1 MGGLKRNSFIV
12 ATYHRP
18 NQSAYEY
25 WRVYFIES
33 EGTSEGA
40 PMDHKTLVLVLSLLI
55 ALNAAILLLLHRLHR
70 QTPGPAD
77 WAMGA
82 TVIAAGAFLDI
93 LHPLPFPEVATILAN
108 WLVVAG
114 YALVLVGVRDFCELA
129 PRPLLM
135 LGIATVALLPLL
147 AMRDAEA
154 DFAARCVLVSTIM
167 GCFSVAIAATLE
179 GGDSDARRIT
189 ASVFS
194 INAVAHF
201 LYGAWVLAMPASVPG
216 LDTTLVVNLFL
227 LWTIVLTFATGA
239 ALTLMISESL
249 RDELLRQ
256 ASHDPL
262 TDLLNRRGFDIVA
275 DKLFAT
281 RSRDMHP
288 FSVMMIDLDHF
299 KRVNDTR
306 GHETGDR
313 VLVHVS
319 RTLAEHLRA
328 EDVFARW
335 GGEEFVVLMPNCAT
349 NQARE
354 AAQRL
359 RAALALYPSEPRVT
373 ISIGTASSDGET
385 STLTELQRRADA
397 ALYQAKRLGRD
408 RAVDANDQANPVVAV
423 NS

>member
-1 MGGLKRNSFIV
+1 
-12 ATYHRP
+12 
-18 NQSAYEY
+18 
-25 WRVYFIES
+25 
-33 EGTSEGA
+33 
-40 PMDHKTLVLVLSLLI
+40 MDHKTLVLVLSLVI

-70 QTPGPAD
+70 ETPGPAS

-82 TVIAAGAFLDI
+82 TCIAAGAFLDLI
-93 LHPLPFPEVATILAN
+93 HPLPFPEAAILLAN
-108 WLVVAG
+108 WLVVSG
-114 YALVLVGVRDFCELA
+114 YALVLVGMRDFCGYA
-129 PRPLLM
+129 PRPMLM
-135 LGIATVALLPLL
+135 LGLASLTLLPMF
-147 AMRDAEA
+147 AMQEIEG
-154 DFAARCVLVSTIM
+154 DFAARCVLVSAIM
-167 GCFSVAIAATLE
+167 GCFSIAIAATLE
-179 GGDSDARRIT
+179 GSEGVAQRIT
-189 ASVFS
+189 AGVFS
-194 INAVAHF
+194 VNAVVHF
-201 LYGAWVLAMPASVPG
+201 LYGAWVLALPIGVAG
-216 LDTTLVVNLFL
+216 LDDARVIDMFLV
-227 LWTIVLTFATGA
+227 WTIGLTVATGA
-239 ALTLMISESL
+239 ALTLMISEHL

-262 TDLLNRRGFDIVA
+262 TDLLNRRGFDLVA

-319 RTLAEHLRA
+319 RTLANHLRA

-335 GGEEFVVLMPNCAT
+335 GGEEFVVLMPNCAP

-359 RAALALYPSEPRVT
+359 RAALALHPSEPKVT
-373 ISIGTASSDGET
+373 ISVGTASSDGED

-397 ALYQAKRLGRD
+397 ALYQAKRQGRD
-408 RAVDANDQANPVVAV
+408 RAVDASEHGTNVAV